1 MTKYLNEYEYGL
13 AKIEFERFFRHDF
26 CDNYLEIVKEK
37 IYKPEKYAN
46 GEKQKLSA
54 QFSLYHTFLAII
66 KMIAPYL
73 PFITEELYQ
82 TYYKENIKSD
92 SIHILSFPNGDIF
105 AISEGMSDIDL
116 TIEELLIVIEKVRGY
131 KTEKQL
137 GL

>member
-37 IYKPEKYAN
+37 IYKPEKYTN
-46 GEKQKLSA
+46 GAKQKLSA
-54 QFSLYHTFLAII
+54 QFALYNIFLNII

-82 TYYKENIKSD
+82 TYYKKDIESD
-92 SIHILSFPNGDIF
+92 SIHVLSFPNNDIF
-105 AISEGMSDIDL
+105 TISEGMSDIDL

>member
-37 IYKPEKYAN
+37 IYKPEKYTN
-46 GEKQKLSA
+46 GTKQKLSA
-54 QFSLYHTFLAII
+54 QFALYHTFLAII
-66 KMIAPYL
+66 TMIAPYL

-82 TYYKENIKSD
+82 EYYHKDIKSD
-92 SIHILSFPNGDIF
+92 SVHILSFPNNDIF
-105 AISEGMSDIDL
+105 PISEGMADIDL
-116 TIEELLIVIEKVRGY
+116 TIEELLVVIEKVRGY